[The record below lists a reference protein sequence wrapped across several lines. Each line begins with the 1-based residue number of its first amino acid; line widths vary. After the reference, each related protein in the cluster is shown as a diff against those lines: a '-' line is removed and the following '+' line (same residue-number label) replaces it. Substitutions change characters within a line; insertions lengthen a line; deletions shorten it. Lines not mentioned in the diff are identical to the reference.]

1 MTLGGTSYVPRSLLR
16 REAKMTPA
24 DTLELARQA
33 KLLYDQCLKAL
44 LEGSHPNQY
53 VAIEP
58 ISEAYY
64 LGATLSE
71 AVAAARKA
79 DPSHRPYVIRI
90 GHPTAVHIG
99 NTQ

>member
-1 MTLGGTSYVPRSLLR
+1 MV
-16 REAKMTPA
+16 MTPA

-33 KLLYDQCLKAL
+33 ELLYEQQLKAL
-44 LEGSHPNQY
+44 LERSHLNQF

-58 ISEAYY
+58 LSGAYY

-79 DPSHRPYVIRI
+79 DPSHRPYVIRV

-99 NTQ
+99 SMP